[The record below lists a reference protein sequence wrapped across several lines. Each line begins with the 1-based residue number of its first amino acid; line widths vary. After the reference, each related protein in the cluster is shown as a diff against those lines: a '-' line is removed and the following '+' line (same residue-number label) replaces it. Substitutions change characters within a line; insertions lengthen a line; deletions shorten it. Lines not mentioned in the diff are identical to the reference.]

1 MPKVRSLTPEEFKKI
16 LYRRFEGAKKFRALL
31 ESIWKTNANIVMN
44 DKGALRDQFNL
55 TFDNVIEL
63 ESGEVDTGASEI
75 GLNLTFKHLRFFHSQ
90 LAANPPS
97 VVARPTSSDPSD
109 QRKADAADRMCRHAM
124 KNGNYQE
131 KVDQMSL
138 NMLMFGTGYLKQVWD
153 PDLGDTYDFTEE
165 TGEITM
171 EGDIC
176 AYSPAITDLWLDPDV
191 ATWDKAKY
199 TIERHKM
206 PLEEAIFKWPEFE
219 KELGGISEKMEDSLK
234 QSLFT
239 SKSDEVEPMVDIYEY
254 YERGMPV
261 NGMAGRHCY
270 FLEDYTLLGPLK
282 RNPHYQRGLPYHI
295 FTYIDVPDMIYGK
308 SVVEYVS
315 TPQDMLN
322 RLNSSILDN
331 IQAHGVIRFMCPD
344 NADIEDEAVSN
355 SAWDWIKYSGPNPPH
370 FAPAPQLMPDIWK
383 FKESMELYI
392 QDAFGIN
399 DSMLGIQ
406 RREQSAVSQ
415 QTSIESG
422 TMIHRRLWKKYNMA
436 IESIYRD
443 YLGLVK
449 ENWDTPRVVL
459 VMGKNKA
466 FEAAELKGA
475 DISGGFDLD
484 VDYGVSLPIDPNMR
498 REAIMLLT
506 PLFKEAGMSAKSILQ
521 KMKLNDLEGIQD
533 ILELSRDRQR
543 EEFDEMIANY
553 REGTPI
559 YIEPKEIQEHQG
571 RLDYSYEFVETGE
584 FKYLEEPLQELIY
597 RQIRDREA
605 MLQAQMQPTPASDAS
620 VTAAGMPGVEGA
632 IAPEVGTQVDL
643 EQLGIT

>member
-1 MPKVRSLTPEEFKKI
+1 MPRVKSLTPDEFKRV
-16 LYRRFEGAKKFRALL
+16 LMRRFEGAKKFRGLL

-44 DKGALRDQFNL
+44 DKGAVRDQFNL

-63 ESGEVDTGASEI
+63 ESGEVDTGASEV
-75 GLNLTFKHLRFFHSQ
+75 GLNITFKHLRFFHSQ

-97 VVARPTSSDPSD
+97 VVARPTSSDPGD
-109 QRKADAADRMCRHAM
+109 QRKADAADRLCRHAM
-124 KNGNYQE
+124 KDQNYQE
-131 KVDQMSL
+131 KVDRMSL
-138 NMLMFGTGYLKQVWD
+138 SMLMYGTGYLKQVWD
-153 PDLGDTYDFTEE
+153 PDLGDTYDFNEE
-165 TGEITM
+165 TSDITM
-171 EGDIC
+171 DGDIC
-176 AYSPAITDLWLDPDV
+176 AYSPAITDIWLDPDV
-191 ATWDKAKY
+191 NTWDKAKY
-199 TIERHKM
+199 VIERHKM
-206 PLEEAIFKWPEFE
+206 SLEDAVFKWPEFE
-219 KELGGISEKMEDSLK
+219 RALEGASQGSEEHLK
-234 QSLFT
+234 QSIF
-239 SKSDEVEPMVDIYEY
+239 SNKSEDVEPMVDVFEY
-254 YERGMPV
+254 YEKGLPV
-261 NGMAGRHCY
+261 NGMAGRHVY
-270 FLEDYTLLGPLK
+270 FLEDYTLLGDLTK
-282 RNPHYQRGLPYHI
+282 NPHYQRKLPYHI

-331 IQAHGVIRFMCPD
+331 IQAHGVIRFMIPD
-344 NADIEDEAVSN
+344 NADLEDEAISN
-355 SAWDWIKYSGPNPPH
+355 SSWDWIKYSGTQAPH
-370 FAPAPQLMPDIWK
+370 YAPAPQMMTDIWK
-383 FKESMELYI
+383 FKDSMELYI

-436 IESIYRD
+436 IESIYKD

-449 ENWDTPRVVL
+449 ENWDTPRIVL

-533 ILELSRDRQR
+533 VLELARDRQR
-543 EEFDEMIANY
+543 EDFDEMIANY

-559 YIEPKEIQEHQG
+559 YIEPREIQEHQG
-571 RLDYSYEFVETGE
+571 RLDYSYEYVETGE

-597 RQIRDREA
+597 RNIRDREA
-605 MLQAQMQPTPASDAS
+605 MLQSQLQPAEGPDTS
-620 VTAAGMPGVEGA
+620 VAAAGMPGVEGA
-632 IAPEVGTQVDL
+632 LAPEVGSL
-643 EQLGIT
+643 EKLGIT